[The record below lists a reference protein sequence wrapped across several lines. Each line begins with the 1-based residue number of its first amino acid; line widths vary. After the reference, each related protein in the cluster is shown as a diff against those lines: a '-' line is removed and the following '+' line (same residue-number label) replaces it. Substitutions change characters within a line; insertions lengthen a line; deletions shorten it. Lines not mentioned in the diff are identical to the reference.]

1 MGKVIRGPVSQE
13 DVSVPMVPTTSEVGT
28 GPHIV
33 SVAGSK
39 ETNESAQP
47 ALDAP
52 TAVDARGLSLT
63 IVGVGAAILLARY
76 MQDVLV
82 PFVLAG
88 LVFYALDPLVDRLVK
103 VRIPRFI
110 GAGLVLGV
118 ILVGVGLTAY
128 SLQDDALAIVEGLPA
143 AARTLRA
150 EIASRRGGTSAVDTL
165 QRAAAELDETAAAA
179 SGPAASQPGDVVRVR
194 VEEPPFRAADYLPWN
209 SLTAV
214 SILGQAALILFLTY
228 FLLVYDDLFK
238 RKLVEIIGPTLTK
251 KKLTVQILNDI
262 AGQIERFL
270 LVQVFTS
277 FVVALVTAL
286 ALWWVGLRQPALW
299 GLAAGVLNSIPY
311 FGPLIVTV
319 ALTIV
324 AFIQFG
330 TAAGAVAIGCLA
342 LFITSLEGWILTPIL
357 LGRVAEMNRI
367 AIFAGLLFWSWM
379 WGIPGMLLAVPMM
392 MVVKVIADHVEELSP
407 IGKLLG
413 E

>member
-1 MGKVIRGPVSQE
+1 M
-13 DVSVPMVPTTSEVGT
+13 
-28 GPHIV
+28 
-33 SVAGSK
+33 
-39 ETNESAQP
+39 
-47 ALDAP
+47 
-52 TAVDARGLSLT
+52 
-63 IVGVGAAILLARY
+63 
-76 MQDVLV
+76 
-82 PFVLAG
+82 
-88 LVFYALDPLVDRLVK
+88 
-103 VRIPRFI
+103 
-110 GAGLVLGV
+110 
-118 ILVGVGLTAY
+118 
-128 SLQDDALAIVEGLPA
+128 
-143 AARTLRA
+143 
-150 EIASRRGGTSAVDTL
+150 
-165 QRAAAELDETAAAA
+165 
-179 SGPAASQPGDVVRVR
+179 RVR
-194 VEEPPFRAADYLPWN
+194 VEEPLFRAADYLPWN
-209 SLTAV
+209 SLTAL

-342 LFITSLEGWILTPIL
+342 LFITSLEGWVLTPIL

-367 AIFAGLLFWSWM
+367 AIFAGLLFWSWL

-392 MVVKVIADHVEELSP
+392 MVVKVIADHVEELNP